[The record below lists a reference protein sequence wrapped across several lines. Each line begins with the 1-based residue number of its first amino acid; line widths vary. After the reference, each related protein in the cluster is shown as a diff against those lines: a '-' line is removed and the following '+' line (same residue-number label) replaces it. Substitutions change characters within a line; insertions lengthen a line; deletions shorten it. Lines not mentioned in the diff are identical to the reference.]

1 MFSVR
6 LLWHWLWFAQTG
18 LNVIL
23 LVVLVVRRSYRNFP
37 IFVSYVSWRAL
48 ESGMLLWMN
57 YSSSVS
63 GNQYAIVFAAGR
75 AIDAGLA
82 LAMVAEIFKQMMGP
96 YPALRRSGIAVF
108 RWVTIAL
115 LMLDVALAWLA
126 PATGDG
132 HVMSGFYI
140 LDRTVNT
147 LLCGLLVLLFVFPRL
162 VGLFWRSQAFGIALG
177 LGILAAASLAT
188 SAIRSQVEPIART
201 KLVDIMDVV
210 THATY
215 LSSILIWIT
224 YLLAPQRAWPTI
236 VSRPPD
242 HNLETWNEELRR
254 LLRR

>member
-6 LLWHWLWFAQTG
+6 LLWHWLWFTQTG
-18 LNVIL
+18 LNVVL
-23 LVVLVVRRSYRNFP
+23 LVVLVVRRAYRKFP

-48 ESGMLLWMN
+48 ESGILLWMN
-57 YSSSVS
+57 YSLSVS
-63 GNQYAIVFAAGR
+63 GNLYAIVFAAGR
-75 AIDAGLA
+75 AIDAALA
-82 LAMVAEIFKQMMGP
+82 LAMVAEIFKQLMGS

-115 LMLDVALAWLA
+115 LMFDVALAWLA

-132 HVMSGFYI
+132 RLMSGFYI

-177 LGILAAASLAT
+177 LGILAALGLAT
-188 SAIRSQVEPIART
+188 SAIRSQVEPIARNQ
-201 KLVDIMDVV
+201 LVDIMDVV

-215 LSSILIWIT
+215 LSSIVIWMA
-224 YLLAPQRAWPTI
+224 YLLAPQRASQA
-236 VSRPPD
+236 VVKNLPD